1 MAREG
6 SGMIATWRILA
17 TSTAIFYSA
26 PPIFAE
32 PVAPRPIHQTP
43 IDAFHHW
50 SGKEL
55 ASIIQKPN
63 VSVDLSDHEFFF
75 VDTIMRDRS
84 GMVEVHDRWND
95 YLVIQKGDGLVAY
108 GGKAGELK
116 QVSPGEWRAA
126 TMEGGKA
133 VPVHPGDLVVIPA
146 GTAHQMRLAVGKTI
160 RYLAFKSRQ

>member
-1 MAREG
+1 
-6 SGMIATWRILA
+6 MITAWRILA
-17 TSTAIFYSA
+17 TLAVIFYSA
-26 PPIFAE
+26 LPLSAE
-32 PVAPRPIHQTP
+32 AAAPSLIHQTP

-50 SGKEL
+50 SDKEL
-55 ASIIQKPN
+55 ASLIQKPN

-75 VDTIMRDRS
+75 VDTIIRDRS

-95 YLVIQKGDGLVAY
+95 YLVIQKGDGLIAY

-126 TMEGGKA
+126 TMEGGKT
-133 VPVHPGDLVVIPA
+133 VPVHPGDFVVIPA
-146 GTAHQMRLAVGKTI
+146 GTAHQMRLTVGKTI